1 MEIFE
6 IDTSICVSQTL
17 EEERIK
23 NNSIPK
29 IKFFIDKK
37 WLTNTIETLYCSQ
50 HSLFAARAHQFRTRI
65 LVVHLVWE
73 EVILKNS
80 ITCLNRSEYCNRSE
94 YSFIPFLVELF
105 ACSLITLFFSWFAD
119 GWSKNKF
126 FQFAFHFVFILLP
139 KKITL

>member
-37 WLTNTIETLYCSQ
+37 
-50 HSLFAARAHQFRTRI
+50 
-65 LVVHLVWE
+65 
-73 EVILKNS
+73 
-80 ITCLNRSEYCNRSE
+80 
-94 YSFIPFLVELF
+94 
-105 ACSLITLFFSWFAD
+105 
-119 GWSKNKF
+119 
-126 FQFAFHFVFILLP
+126 
-139 KKITL
+139 